1 MGSSISSWAGGRK
14 REEVLIK
21 IAQGEVVLVKAEEV
35 AEFVEVGRADF
46 FGKDVGI
53 AFGQIPEVV
62 EIEDDAWG
70 RIGGVGVGLEPT
82 GSFKEPKEVR
92 FKSLVENR
100 LVRHGLIEG
109 DYGFRGGAEF
119 GGKTGADALDGFRSK
134 VMEVGFQAAVTLSG
148 RGRKTTFGK
157 VLGHEKEVRLRLIL
171 PP

>member
-1 MGSSISSWAGGRK
+1 
-14 REEVLIK
+14 
-21 IAQGEVVLVKAEEV
+21 
-35 AEFVEVGRADF
+35 
-46 FGKDVGI
+46 
-53 AFGQIPEVV
+53 
-62 EIEDDAWG
+62 
-70 RIGGVGVGLEPT
+70 VGVGLEPT

-100 LVRHGLIEG
+100 LVRHGLVEG

>member
-1 MGSSISSWAGGRK
+1 MGSSISSWAGGGK

-21 IAQGEVVLVKAEEV
+21 IAQGEVVLVEAEEV

-62 EIEDDAWG
+62 EVEDDAWG
-70 RIGGVGVGLEPT
+70 WIGGARVSLQTV

-109 DYGFRGGAEF
+109 DHGFRGGAEL
-119 GGKTGADALDGFRSK
+119 GGKTGVDALDGFRSK
-134 VMEVGFQAAVTLSG
+134 AMEVGFQAAVTLSG

>member
-1 MGSSISSWAGGRK
+1 MGSSISSWAGGGK

-70 RIGGVGVGLEPT
+70 RIGGVGVSLQT
-82 GSFKEPKEVR
+82 VGSFKEPKKVR
-92 FKSLVENR
+92 FKSLVEDG
-100 LVRHGLIEG
+100 LVRHGLVES
-109 DYGFRGGAEF
+109 DHGFRGEAEF
-119 GGKTGADALDGFRSK
+119 GGKTGADALAGFRSK
-134 VMEVGFQAAVTLSG
+134 TMEVGLQLVVILNG
-148 RGRKTTFGK
+148 RVRKTTSGK
-157 VLGHEKEVRLRLIL
+157 VHGHGKGTRLRLIL